1 MRTGQQHDRIGRRW
15 YLLPSPRPVRITLF
29 TMSIVDCR
37 VSIIDFSRV
46 DSRFSRVAS
55 RVAFRNDV
63 SSQDSRL
70 L

>member
-1 MRTGQQHDRIGRRW
+1 
-15 YLLPSPRPVRITLF
+15 
-29 TMSIVDCR
+29 MSIVDCR

-63 SSQDSRL
+63 SSQDSSLMRL
-70 L
+70 VGKVLYVIFLGSALSEV